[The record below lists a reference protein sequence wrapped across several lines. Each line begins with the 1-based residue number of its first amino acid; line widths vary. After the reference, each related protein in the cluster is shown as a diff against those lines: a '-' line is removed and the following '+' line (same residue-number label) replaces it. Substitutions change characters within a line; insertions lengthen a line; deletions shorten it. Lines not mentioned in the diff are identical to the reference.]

1 MKLLKFHATWCAP
14 CKMLSKTL
22 STIEL
27 PFELVDIDIDENIE
41 QAQKYNVRGVPTLVL
56 VDDEGK
62 AVTTHVGAITKEQ
75 FQAKFL

>member
-1 MKLLKFHATWCAP
+1 MKLLKFHATWCQP

-22 STIEL
+22 DTIEL
-27 PFELVDIDIDENIE
+27 PFKLVDIDIDENIE

-62 AVTTHVGAITKEQ
+62 TVTTHVGSMTKEQ
-75 FQAKFL
+75 FKTKFL